1 MASDHRLTILL
12 TEAQYVE
19 LQGRAGLVP
28 LGTWIKS
35 ELFGERVKVVVGSV
49 ETRKDETGDHQDG
62 SGVSDVPMDS
72 RRAPASRGFTRTS
85 APKVDA
91 EASPSTV
98 ALDRRASQNRSLLAA
113 KNNKG
118 KRPKLCQ
125 HNFYEGTCPK
135 GC

>member
-35 ELFGERVKVVVGSV
+35 ELFGERAKVVTGSV
-49 ETRKDETGDHQDG
+49 ETRKDETSDHQDG
-62 SGVSDVPMDS
+62 PGVSDVPVD
-72 RRAPASRGFTRTS
+72 RGRAPASRGFTRTS

-91 EASPSTV
+91 EA
-98 ALDRRASQNRSLLAA
+98 
-113 KNNKG
+113 
-118 KRPKLCQ
+118 
-125 HNFYEGTCPK
+125 
-135 GC
+135 